1 MGFEQEVAV
10 EESPLIVRGATAGD
24 LPLVEALIEPFVAE
38 GRLLPRT
45 TEELHVL
52 LPSGFVAWCDGRL
65 VGFAALEVYSP
76 KLAEL
81 RSLAVLDAYR
91 GRGIGRRLV
100 EACLRLAA
108 DRRVFEVMV
117 VTSEDRFF
125 QGCGFDFTLPGEKK
139 ALFFP
144 VREKH

>member
-1 MGFEQEVAV
+1 MAREQDGAA
-10 EESPLIVRGATAGD
+10 EESPLLVRGATVDD
-24 LPLVEALIEPFVAE
+24 LPAVEAFIRPFVAQ

-45 TEELHVL
+45 SDELEDL
-52 LPSGFVAWCDGRL
+52 LSSGFVAIDDGRL

-81 RSLAVLDAYR
+81 RSLAVSDACR

-100 EACLRLAA
+100 DACLRLAA
-108 DRRVFEVMV
+108 ERRVFEVMV

-139 ALFFP
+139 ALFYP
-144 VREKH
+144 VRERH